1 MDIYIFSGGFC
12 AFFGKN
18 CYRGVWGRLM
28 HGKRSLSKEKSLK
41 PLRFQAFSGAGN
53 VTRTH
58 DLLITNQLLYRLSY
72 ASNFCRFLGS
82 LCILSRRAA
91 VVNRNCRYF
100 APGLRLF
107 RFSSG
112 KLSRWYGRSRA
123 PPLQY
128 LMSYARGN
136 PSRPNWLI
144 QKCIRRET
152 WYGSG
157 HFTIM

>member
-1 MDIYIFSGGFC
+1 M
-12 AFFGKN
+12 
-18 CYRGVWGRLM
+18 
-28 HGKRSLSKEKSLK
+28 
-41 PLRFQAFSGAGN
+41 
-53 VTRTH
+53 TRTH

-82 LCILSRRAA
+82 LYILSRRAA

-123 PPLQY
+123 PPLQRIKAVKLPFFRIVVDVLPY
-128 LMSYARGN
+128 VPKIIFISYYMIVKRPLPYHVSRRMHFCINQFGRGGF
-136 PSRPNWLI
+136 PRA
-144 QKCIRRET
+144 
-152 WYGSG
+152 
-157 HFTIM
+157 

>member
-1 MDIYIFSGGFC
+1 MASRDERLQKTLG
-12 AFFGKN
+12 AFW
-18 CYRGVWGRLM
+18 GVWLAG
-28 HGKRSLSKEKSLK
+28 SITEKSKK
-41 PLRFQAFSGAGN
+41 PVILEITGFFGAGN

-72 ASNFCRFLGS
+72 ASSFCRFLGS

-107 RFSSG
+107 RFFSG

-123 PPLQY
+123 PPLQGIKAVKLPFFRIVVDVLPY
-128 LMSYARGN
+128 VPKIIFISYYM
-136 PSRPNWLI
+136 I
-144 QKCIRRET
+144 VK
-152 WYGSG
+152 
-157 HFTIM
+157 